1 MMDNI
6 LQTQM
11 DFSKEQAQTSATTN
25 KLNALNERM
34 NGVDRDEAMKAAQ
47 DFEKLFISQMFT
59 HMYSGIKTDGY
70 FGGGHQEEM
79 FRSYM
84 IDEFADISAQT
95 GGIGLSDA
103 IQKQIIQM
111 QEQMNEQ

>member
-1 MMDNI
+1 MDNI

-11 DFSKEQAQTSATTN
+11 SFSKGQAQATAMTN
-25 KLNALNERM
+25 KMETLNQTM
-34 NGVDRDEAMKAAQ
+34 KSSDRDDALEAAR

-59 HMYSGIKTDGY
+59 HMYAGIKTDGY

-84 IDEFADISAQT
+84 IDEFANLSAQR

-103 IQKQIIQM
+103 IQKQIISM
-111 QEQMNEQ
+111 QEEFSN